1 MKQLLLMTLG
11 GLLFWGALFACILFG
26 QLLAGG

>member
-11 GLLFWGALFACILFG
+11 GLLFWGAIFALILLG
-26 QLLAGG
+26 QLIAGG